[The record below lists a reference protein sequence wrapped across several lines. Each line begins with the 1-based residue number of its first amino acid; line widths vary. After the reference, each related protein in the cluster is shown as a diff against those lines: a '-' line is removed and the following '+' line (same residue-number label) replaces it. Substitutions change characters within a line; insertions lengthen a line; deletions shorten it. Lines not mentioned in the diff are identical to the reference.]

1 MDLQAEEEAQDQ
13 QSKLKELSKIAE
25 EEITTIT

>member
-1 MDLQAEEEAQDQ
+1 MDLQVEEEAQDQ

-25 EEITTIT
+25 EEITTII